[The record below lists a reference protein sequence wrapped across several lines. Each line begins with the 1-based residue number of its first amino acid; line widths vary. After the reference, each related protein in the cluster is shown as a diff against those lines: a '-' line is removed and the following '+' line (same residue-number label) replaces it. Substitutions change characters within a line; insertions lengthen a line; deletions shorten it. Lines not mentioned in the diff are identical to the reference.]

1 MPEVTIDL
9 CALHCHYR
17 ATNDREFEET
27 LQKALCGFAI
37 SKVKKIRQS
46 TNRPLVPSEL
56 FEASEYLMSFRGW
69 ITDDLLRTEAM
80 YRDHIENNRSEGM
93 SVSAA
98 ESKANVSPEYRA
110 LKYLKRV
117 DSLAEE
123 QILLVKKYFDRMGDE
138 KFGTGGI

>member
-1 MPEVTIDL
+1 MT
-9 CALHCHYR
+9 
-17 ATNDREFEET
+17 ET
-27 LQKALCGFAI
+27 KKVIVNPLIHGNLDEKTVEQCGFAI
-37 SKVKKIRQS
+37 RKVKKIRQS
-46 TNRPLVPSEL
+46 TNRPLIPSEL